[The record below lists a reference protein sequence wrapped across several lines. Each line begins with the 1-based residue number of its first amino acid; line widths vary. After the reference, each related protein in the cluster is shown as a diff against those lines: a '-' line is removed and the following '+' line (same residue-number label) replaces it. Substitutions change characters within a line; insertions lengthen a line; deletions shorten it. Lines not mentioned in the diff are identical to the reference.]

1 VSKRIASLVVAI
13 LAAFA
18 APASAQVWPT
28 RPVTM
33 VVPFAA
39 GGAFDIL
46 GRVLA
51 QRMAE
56 ILGAPVIVE
65 NVAGAGGV
73 VAAVRVARGAADG
86 SQFILGDSSFAH
98 NQSLYKNPP
107 FNPVTDFAPVAL
119 IAEQPTVLVVRKEM
133 PVNTLAEFIAF
144 AKANQTKMQYGSA
157 GTGSPNQL
165 ACLLLNARIGID
177 VTHIPYRGGGPLLQ
191 DIIGGRLD
199 YACPIAATAITTI
212 NSGQTRGIAILTRNR
227 SPALPDLASA
237 DEQGLT
243 GFEAGAWNALFA
255 PKATPEAIVSRLHD
269 AAALALDTPMVAA
282 RIAELGAIAATPE
295 RRSADYL
302 KQFLAQEIDKWAV
315 PIKAAHV
322 SLD

>member
-1 VSKRIASLVVAI
+1 
-13 LAAFA
+13 
-18 APASAQVWPT
+18 
-28 RPVTM
+28 M

-39 GGAFDIL
+39 GGAFDVL

-56 ILGAPVIVE
+56 ILGQPVIVE
-65 NVAGAGGV
+65 NVSGAGGV
-73 VAAVRVARGAADG
+73 VGAVRVARGPADG

-107 FNPVTDFAPVAL
+107 FNAAADFAPVAL

-133 PVNTLAEFIAF
+133 PVNNLGEFIAF
-144 AKANQTKMQYGSA
+144 AKANQAKMQYGSA

-165 ACLLLNARIGID
+165 ACLLLNVRIGVD
-177 VTHIPYRGGGPLLQ
+177 VTHIPYRGGGPLMQ
-191 DIIGGRLD
+191 DIVGGRLD
-199 YACPIAATAITTI
+199 YACPIAATALATI
-212 NSGQTRGIAILTRNR
+212 MTGQARPIAILTRNR
-227 SPALPDLASA
+227 SPAFPDLPSA
-237 DEQGLT
+237 HEQGLT
-243 GFEAGAWNALFA
+243 DFEAGAWNALFL
-255 PKATPEAIVSRLHD
+255 PKQTPEAIVTRLHD
-269 AAALALDTPMVAA
+269 AAAAALDTPTVAS
-282 RIAELGAIAATPE
+282 RIAELGAIAVGPD

-302 KQFLAQEIDKWAV
+302 RQFLVQEIDKWSV

>member
-1 VSKRIASLVVAI
+1 MRAGRIALIVAT
-13 LAAFA
+13 LLELS
-18 APASAQVWPT
+18 APAKAQVWPT

-51 QRMAE
+51 QRMSE
-56 ILGAPVIVE
+56 VLGQPVIVE
-65 NVAGAGGV
+65 NVSGAGGV
-73 VAAVRVARGAADG
+73 VAALRVARGPADG

-98 NQSLYKNPP
+98 NQTLYKNPP
-107 FNPVTDFAPVAL
+107 FNAVTDFAPVAL

-133 PVNTLAEFIAF
+133 PAGNLAEFIAF
-144 AKANQTKMQYGSA
+144 TKQNQAKMQYGSA

-165 ACLLLNARIGID
+165 ACVLLNARIGVD
-177 VTHIPYRGGGPLLQ
+177 VTHIPYRGGGPMLQ
-191 DIIGGRLD
+191 DIVSGRVD
-199 YACPIAATAITTI
+199 YACPIAATAIATI
-212 NSGQTRGIAILTRNR
+212 TSGQDRPIAILTRKR
-227 SPALPDLASA
+227 SPAFPNLASA
-237 DEQGLT
+237 HEQGLT
-243 GFEAGAWNALFA
+243 DFEAGAWNALFL
-255 PKATPEAIVSRLHD
+255 PKATPEAIVTRLHD
-269 AAALALDTPMVAA
+269 AAAAALDTPMVEA

-302 KQFLAQEIDKWAV
+302 RQFLLQEIDKWAG